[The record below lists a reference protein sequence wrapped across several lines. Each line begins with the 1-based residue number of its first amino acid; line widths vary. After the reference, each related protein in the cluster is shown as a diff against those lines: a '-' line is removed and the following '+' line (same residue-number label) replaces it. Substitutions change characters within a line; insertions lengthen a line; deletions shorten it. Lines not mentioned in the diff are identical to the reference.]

1 MEYRHLGKS
10 GLLVS
15 SIGFGNMI
23 NYDIDNEENVAIV
36 KKAFDSGINFFDTAE
51 NYAAGKAELALGK
64 AFKVLNLPREQLV
77 VSTKIINRVDG

>member
-1 MEYRHLGKS
+1 
-10 GLLVS
+10 
-15 SIGFGNMI
+15 MI

-64 AFKVLNLPREQLV
+64 AFKVLNLPRE
-77 VSTKIINRVDG
+77 